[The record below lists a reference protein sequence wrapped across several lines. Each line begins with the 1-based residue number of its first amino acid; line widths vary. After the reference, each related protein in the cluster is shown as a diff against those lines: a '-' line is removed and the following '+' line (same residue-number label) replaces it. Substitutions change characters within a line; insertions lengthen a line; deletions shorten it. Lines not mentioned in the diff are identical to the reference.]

1 MARLFLVTLLF
12 VPTLAFAQQP
22 RFEISPFVGY
32 IGGGEILLD
41 DSQLTNGVVGVD
53 LVRSSQ
59 YGLRVNTP
67 TPWNRK
73 LQLEFLYSTQQSQV
87 EDVQR
92 LFGEQPSGPV
102 PPGDSDFLDA
112 DISYLHAGALWNID
126 RSLNRSYEMKPYVA
140 AGLGLTHFAFKLP
153 LKSDNVLSASVG
165 TGIKWAVG
173 NRFGLRL
180 ETRGYW
186 SNTNDDNKTTVPIN
200 TRDCTGQC
208 ERTYGY
214 PDGVFQYDLTLG
226 LTFGF

>member
-22 RFEISPFVGY
+22 RFEISPYVGY

-59 YGLRVNTP
+59 YGLRVNGP
-67 TPWNRK
+67 VPWHRN
-73 LQLEFLYSTQQSQV
+73 LQFELMYSNQQSQV

-92 LFGEQPSGPV
+92 LFGEEPSGPAT
-102 PPGDSDFLDA
+102 PGDSDFLDA

-126 RSLNRSYEMKPYVA
+126 RSLNRSYDMKPYVA
-140 AGLGLTHFAFKLP
+140 AGLGVTHFAFKLP
-153 LKSDNVLSASVG
+153 LKTDTVPSLSVG

-186 SNTNDDNKTTVPIN
+186 SNTDADNKTTVPIN
-200 TRDCTGQC
+200 NRDCTGEC

-214 PDGVFQYDLTLG
+214 SDGLFQFDLTLG